1 MVLIDEIQKFFL
13 DKEYTPC
20 PLTERLVKVGYQQI
34 SGGYIDRA
42 KKEKIPVDYR
52 LNTPSQYWHLMSYCK
67 GSNLSRPFPKS
78 IVCGELLFWMAEVSG
93 CVPKTELELLL
104 DEITSNILYTNKNR
118 PFYDRRKW
126 NNAIHKLCFNSI
138 CSVVESK
145 HINIPQLV
153 IEASVGRADCG
164 GHLKLLC
171 KYKGED
177 VYSYVYDEP
186 MIIGLPEFYMWNGK
200 HVRVVNGEEG
210 LYLLGELP
218 I

>member
-78 IVCGELLFWMAEVSG
+78 IVCGELLFWMAEVSD
-93 CVPKTELELLL
+93 CVPKTELETSAIQKRSSPQTILFGKGLDRLLPL
-104 DEITSNILYTNKNR
+104 
-118 PFYDRRKW
+118 
-126 NNAIHKLCFNSI
+126 
-138 CSVVESK
+138 
-145 HINIPQLV
+145 Q
-153 IEASVGRADCG
+153 
-164 GHLKLLC
+164 
-171 KYKGED
+171 
-177 VYSYVYDEP
+177 
-186 MIIGLPEFYMWNGK
+186 
-200 HVRVVNGEEG
+200 
-210 LYLLGELP
+210 
-218 I
+218 